1 MEIVKKNILSIICGV
16 VAILAIVASFVPLGS
31 YASELQGKLDKSKSN
46 AESLSGLL
54 SKQRSKPILSP
65 DSATAE
71 PLGTFPNDA
80 VIAAG
85 KITTGKVEA
94 ESQRMRDR
102 AEKMNVHS
110 PLVPGS
116 LPQPNAGI
124 DIVYRESYTKLFTPG
139 INGELPPVIKS
150 TQGHP
155 PLKPTTP
162 PSELRLTQA
171 KFEADAKIRAENEAK
186 GPGGQVTNA
195 AYVNDLLAQMQRELP
210 EKLRQ
215 EAANTGLVYVD
226 PVSLQMNRQMA
237 TLPPGSRPEA
247 RTIWWSQVQLWVQQ
261 DVLNAIADMNA
272 GKTSVLDAPVK
283 HLFNV
288 SVLETFTGQPG
299 STPGVAM
306 TDPLAGNPDGALTK
320 VPTMSLT
327 GRTSNALYDVIYFD
341 MTIDVEASQ
350 LANFIRMMSN
360 KRLMFVRELTIN
372 SVDSAGELA
381 KGYYYGPNPVAH
393 AVLHCEELLMRKW
406 ATPLMPAT
414 VKQVLGVTDQPP
426 AGGAVPM
433 TPTAMAQ

>member
-16 VAILAIVASFVPLGS
+16 VAILAIVASFMPLGS
-31 YASELQGKLDKSKSN
+31 YTSELQEKLNKSKSN
-46 AESLSGLL
+46 AEALNGLL

-71 PLGTFPNDA
+71 PLVTFPNEA
-80 VIAAG
+80 VIEAG

-94 ESQRMRDR
+94 ESQRMRDV
-102 AEKMNVHS
+102 AEQMNVHA

-116 LPQPNAGI
+116 LPQPSAGI
-124 DIVYRESYTKLFTPG
+124 DIVYRETYSRLFTPG
-139 INGELPPVIKS
+139 VNGELPAVIKS

-195 AYVNDLLAQMQRELP
+195 TYVNELLAQMQRELP

-215 EAANTGLVYVD
+215 EAATTGLVYVD
-226 PVSLQMNRQMA
+226 PGSLQMNRVMA
-237 TLPPGSRPEA
+237 TLPAGTRPEP

-288 SVLETFTGQPG
+288 NVMDSFTGQPG
-299 STPGVAM
+299 TTAGMPL

-320 VPTMSLT
+320 VPTVSLT

-341 MTIDVEASQ
+341 ITIDVEAAQ

-360 KRLMFVRELTIN
+360 KRLMFVRELSIT

-406 ATPLMPAT
+406 TTPLMPAT
-414 VKQVLGVTDQPP
+414 VKQLLGVTDAP
-426 AGGAVPM
+426 AGGAVPAS
-433 TPTAMAQ
+433 PTAMAQ